1 MAREPFKVKVV
12 LLGDGGVG
20 KTSLVRRFVVDQY
33 SDDYITTVGT
43 KVSKKSVN
51 VGSALDE
58 VEMIMQIW
66 DVLGQKGYSGV
77 QETAI
82 KGAQGVLVVYDVTN
96 GESRRAIDDY
106 WMPAVWRLAGVIPMV
121 LAANKSDLAEDRVWA
136 EEYLYFLAQKYTC
149 PGILTSAK
157 TGDKVE
163 LAFKALGDQILR
175 SAHHA
180 IKHIDLVTPPQEPVD
195 RLIRVTDKI
204 MTDFCYRMGGVET
217 GMPIVKRQLGLAGLD
232 VRAPTA
238 EAIRALINRL
248 ATVEQDFKAP
258 EEIEA
263 NRDRRLGWLD
273 GPDL

>member
-180 IKHIDLVTPPQEPVD
+180 VKHIDLVTPPQEPVD

-232 VRAPTA
+232 VHAPTA

>member
-58 VEMIMQIW
+58 IEMIMQIW

-163 LAFKALGDQILR
+163 SAFKALGDQILR
-175 SAHHA
+175 AAHHA
-180 IKHIDLVTPPQEPVD
+180 VKHIDLVTPPQEPVD

-238 EAIRALINRL
+238 EAIRTLINRL

>member
-1 MAREPFKVKVV
+1 M
-12 LLGDGGVG
+12 
-20 KTSLVRRFVVDQY
+20 
-33 SDDYITTVGT
+33 
-43 KVSKKSVN
+43 
-51 VGSALDE
+51 
-58 VEMIMQIW
+58 
-66 DVLGQKGYSGV
+66 
-77 QETAI
+77 
-82 KGAQGVLVVYDVTN
+82 
-96 GESRRAIDDY
+96 
-106 WMPAVWRLAGVIPMV
+106 WRLTGRVPMV
-121 LAANKSDLAEDRVWA
+121 LAGNKSDLVADRVWA
-136 EEYLYFLAQKYTC
+136 EEYLYFLAQKYSC

-163 LAFKALGDQILR
+163 SAFKALGDQILGA
-175 SAHHA
+175 AHHVA
-180 IKHIDLVTPPQEPVD
+180 KRVDLVTPPQEPVD

-232 VRAPTA
+232 VRAPTV

>member
-1 MAREPFKVKVV
+1 
-12 LLGDGGVG
+12 
-20 KTSLVRRFVVDQY
+20 
-33 SDDYITTVGT
+33 
-43 KVSKKSVN
+43 
-51 VGSALDE
+51 
-58 VEMIMQIW
+58 MQIW

-82 KGAQGVLVVYDVTN
+82 KGAQGVLVVYDVTSA
-96 GESRRAIDDY
+96 ESRRAIDDY

-163 LAFKALGDQILR
+163 SAFKALGDQILR
-175 SAHHA
+175 AAHHA
-180 IKHIDLVTPPQEPVD
+180 VKHIDLVTPPQEPVD

-238 EAIRALINRL
+238 EAIRTLINRL